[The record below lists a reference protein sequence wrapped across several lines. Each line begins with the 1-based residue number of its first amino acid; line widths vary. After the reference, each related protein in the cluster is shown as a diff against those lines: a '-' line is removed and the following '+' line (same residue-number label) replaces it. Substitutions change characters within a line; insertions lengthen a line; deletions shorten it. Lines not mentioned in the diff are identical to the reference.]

1 MMKALAYSFKIW
13 VTALAFGSTIYYLL
27 QLVEEPETRK
37 YAGVGNLFIF
47 IQNVFLYA
55 FIFSLPC
62 FLLLIISVALV
73 NVTPLTIPVKK
84 IMLTAISI
92 LLTLLPF
99 YYIEG
104 GGHWGQQA
112 IMYAESYGSII
123 VAGIWIYKLEPI
135 ERPDS
140 EFVEEEI

>member
-1 MMKALAYSFKIW
+1 MKALAYSFKVW
-13 VTALAFGSTIYYLL
+13 VTALAFGSTIYYILDLL
-27 QLVEEPETRK
+27 EEPEMRK

-55 FIFSLPC
+55 LIFSLPC
-62 FLLLIISVALV
+62 FLLLFISVALV
-73 NVTPLTIPVKK
+73 NLIHITIPVKK
-84 IMLTAISI
+84 IILTVISI

-123 VAGIWIYKLEPI
+123 VAGIWIYKLEPTDRFDA
-135 ERPDS
+135 EP
-140 EFVEEEI
+140 VEEEI